1 MILDELKKFFNL
13 DTDES
18 DEINDFIDS
27 ELFAMRNYFNSKVP
41 VQKLFQSKIEK
52 LLRLDDFYLLQNSNP
67 EQELQLSIK
76 PFDSDNL
83 EEVYNAYN
91 QQLNVLKQKLF
102 CSNRPKNIAFAADLM
117 VQIELCFAEKWFIT
131 TSWEE
136 KTKIS
141 QMPNPMDILHAIG
154 EAKKLG
160 LITFEDL
167 KNNQN
172 KTPQILLN
180 EMKRLSL
187 LFEKYK

>member
-1 MILDELKKFFNL
+1 MILVELKKFFNL
-13 DTDES
+13 DTDDS
-18 DEINDFIDS
+18 DEIDDFVDS

-41 VQKLFQSKIEK
+41 VQKIFHPKIEK
-52 LLRLDDFYLLQNSNP
+52 IIKLDDLYLLQNPLP
-67 EQELQLSIK
+67 EKELQFLLK

-91 QQLNVLKQKLF
+91 QQLNVLKQNLF
-102 CSNRPKNIAFAADLM
+102 NSNRPKNIAFVAGLM
-117 VQIELCFAEKWFIT
+117 VKIELQYAEKWFLT
-131 TSWEE
+131 NSWDEE
-136 KTKIS
+136 TKIS
-141 QMPNPMDILHAIG
+141 QIPNPMEILHAIA
-154 EAKKLG
+154 EASKKG
-160 LITFEDL
+160 IISFEDL